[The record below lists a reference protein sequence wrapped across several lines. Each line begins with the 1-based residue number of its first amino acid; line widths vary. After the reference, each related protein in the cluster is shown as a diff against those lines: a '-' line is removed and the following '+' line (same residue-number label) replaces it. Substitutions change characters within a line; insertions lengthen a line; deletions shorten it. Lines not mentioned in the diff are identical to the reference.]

1 MRGMLTAKN
10 ACAFHR
16 RHSGHLSVVPRYDK
30 GRTVAI
36 PDRNEWAAVQPTGA
50 TRVLGWLPEC
60 KRVLSRSDSW
70 AHSIQEMRGTNM
82 IWFGAA
88 EKRRRFRAKWN
99 GICHSA
105 TRLVG
110 VHRII
115 SCLTSRAH
123 GASISM
129 VSANALDSQ
138 TRKSSLSYAYYSD
151 YKLSVAL
158 PRTCVGHGVMASRI

>member
-1 MRGMLTAKN
+1 MSGPLSNLPVPLGYWVGCLNARG
-10 ACAFHR
+10 CSR
-16 RHSGHLSVVPRYDK
+16 VQ
-30 GRTVAI
+30 TV
-36 PDRNEWAAVQPTGA
+36 G
-50 TRVLGWLPEC
+50 
-60 KRVLSRSDSW
+60 S
-70 AHSIQEMRGTNM
+70 HSIQEMRGTNM

-129 VSANALDSQ
+129 VSVDALDSQ